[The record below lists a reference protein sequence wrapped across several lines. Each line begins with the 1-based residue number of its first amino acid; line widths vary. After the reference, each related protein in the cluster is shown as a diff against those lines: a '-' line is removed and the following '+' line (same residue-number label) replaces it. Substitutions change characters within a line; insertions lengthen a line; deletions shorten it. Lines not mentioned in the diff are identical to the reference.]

1 MVTAPFVVAP
11 AIDFASVRSEFGLD
25 DGYPADALAEA
36 RACTDR
42 FGGDRED
49 RTDLPLVTID
59 PPGSM
64 DLDQAL
70 HLERTA
76 GGFVLHYAI
85 ADVYAVVEPGGALE
99 AETHRRG
106 QTFYLPDGSVPLHP
120 RELSEGTASLLP
132 EAIRPVVLWRI
143 EMDQRS
149 EPVAVTVRR
158 ALIRTVA
165 RLDYTGVQRDAEA
178 EALHPS
184 IAALPEFGR
193 LRAAAALG
201 RGAIELRL
209 PEQDVT
215 PLEDGWALTVQPR
228 TDTDDWNSQ
237 VSLLTGM
244 CAAQLMLEAKVG
256 LLRTLPPADEDAVA
270 ALRRTA
276 TALGVPWPDDV
287 QVGAFLAGLDA
298 NTPSTL
304 VLMSEAPTL
313 LRGASYATFD
323 GELPES
329 SLHGAIGAP
338 YAHVTA
344 PLRRLSDRYTT
355 EVCLAVSAG
364 AAIPSHIRDTLP
376 VLPKIMSSTDSLSG
390 KVGRACIDLTEAVV
404 LSSRVGQEFDATVIK
419 DATDRRDAEVFV
431 EAETVIA
438 PCAGEPREGERVT
451 VRLTRADP
459 AARKVHFTYEPA
471 RA

>member
-1 MVTAPFVVAP
+1 M
-11 AIDFASVRSEFGLD
+11 
-25 DGYPADALAEA
+25 
-36 RACTDR
+36 
-42 FGGDRED
+42 
-49 RTDLPLVTID
+49 
-59 PPGSM
+59 
-64 DLDQAL
+64 
-70 HLERTA
+70 
-76 GGFVLHYAI
+76 
-85 ADVYAVVEPGGALE
+85 
-99 AETHRRG
+99 
-106 QTFYLPDGSVPLHP
+106 
-120 RELSEGTASLLP
+120 
-132 EAIRPVVLWRI
+132 
-143 EMDQRS
+143 
-149 EPVAVTVRR
+149 
-158 ALIRTVA
+158 
-165 RLDYTGVQRDAEA
+165 
-178 EALHPS
+178 
-184 IAALPEFGR
+184 
-193 LRAAAALG
+193 
-201 RGAIELRL
+201 RL

-390 KVGRACIDLTEAVV
+390 KVGRACIDLTEAIV